1 MSGFDPNILQQSADG
16 LEEIGRMADEMMRDD
31 EDVTRK
37 GVQGDAVA
45 CTSKEDEDY
54 KGGWRS
60 SSYLREPLLPVFVAG
75 KCLGTETPQALA
87 VRNALMER
95 DPTLVYF
102 MRDAF
107 KHGKCAACL
116 GPIYFEVDLDGFVLV
131 NVARQLIKVACSKA
145 CYSRL
150 AADTASH
157 PCLVFWFQTTLSPN
171 STASSSP
178 DNTPSQESKTRA
190 PRKLKAARGLTGNGL
205 ESVRRRL
212 FPRDDA

>member
-1 MSGFDPNILQQSADG
+1 MSGFDPNILRQSAEG
-16 LEEIGRMADEMMRDD
+16 LEDIERMAVAMRDD
-31 EDVTRK
+31 DQGIQPGIPGDV
-37 GVQGDAVA
+37 VA
-45 CTSKEDEDY
+45 CTSKEEVY

-75 KCLGTETPQALA
+75 KCLGPETPQALA
-87 VRNALMER
+87 VRNALMKR
-95 DPTLVYF
+95 DPTLVNF

-116 GPIYFEVDLDGFVLV
+116 SSIYFEIDLDGRVLV
-131 NVARQLIKVACSKA
+131 NVARQLLKVACSDA
-145 CYSRL
+145 CYRRL

-157 PCLVFWFQTTLSPN
+157 PCLVFCFQTTLSPN

-190 PRKLKAARGLTGNGL
+190 PRKLKAARGLTGDGL
-205 ESVRRRL
+205 DSVRRRL
-212 FPRDDA
+212 FPRDDV